1 MLFRCCCLLTV
12 LFSSCVNLSAA
23 DFIKLGSFNIE
34 RCGSRTPG
42 QQPIAIAEHIDLS
55 GANILALQEIDVT
68 DTETDD
74 TATPEDETKRNDVL
88 DTVFAL
94 LNAEGDTEWKYELFT
109 NRTPGDTSQLC
120 GVAWNAKVIKRETP
134 AFAVPITGPNS
145 DRIWDRRPHAV
156 KFQYQDKTDFVLIPV
171 HMKSNF
177 GSAAQGRRI
186 RKLEAEA
193 LVSKLDD
200 VADHFGDEEIIVG
213 GDTNILDQDEQSA
226 MEFADADYRDT
237 NSLDKTTFIGS
248 GSGAPFDR
256 FFVADKQ
263 LFRFARQYILK
274 AAEPV
279 AHDTFLSDHEMILLA
294 FRVRQDND

>member
-1 MLFRCCCLLTV
+1 MRCCCLLAVFLLPSISLT
-12 LFSSCVNLSAA
+12 AA

-68 DTETDD
+68 DTEADD
-74 TATPEDETKRNDVL
+74 AATPEDETKRNSVL

-94 LNAEGDTEWKYELFT
+94 LNAEGDTEWKYELFE

-120 GVAWNAKVIKRETP
+120 GVAWNAKVINRDTP
-134 AFAVPITGPNS
+134 AFAVPITGSNS

-200 VADHFGDEEIIVG
+200 VADHFDDEEIIVG

-294 FRVRQDND
+294 FRVREDND